1 MPLYVVPFLDR
12 RTYSFLELRTKMW
25 VEKDYKQQISSIY
38 VRFNW
43 FDILNSLSIW
53 TSVENCY
60 ATIYTSND
68 DINTWFNLYYDIV
81 FVNRHSSII
90 DKMSIVFDDLPCSMD
105 KSFWRNVISK
115 IIVTSI
121 VYEHATDN
129 EI

>member
-1 MPLYVVPFLDR
+1 MPLYVVPFLDI

-53 TSVENCY
+53 TSVENSY
-60 ATIYTSND
+60 TTIYTSND

-115 IIVTSI
+115 IVVTSI

>member
-12 RTYSFLELRTKMW
+12 RTNSFLELRTKMW
-25 VEKDYKQQISSIY
+25 VEKDYKQQISSLY

-53 TSVENCY
+53 TSVENSY
-60 ATIYTSND
+60 TTIYTSND
-68 DINTWFNLYYDIV
+68 DINTWFNSYYDIV
-81 FVNRHSSII
+81 FVNRHSSRI
-90 DKMSIVFDDLPCSMD
+90 DNMSIVFDDLPCSMD